1 MFISI
6 NLLKVYFYNW
16 IKNISFSDVLKFD
29 EEALNSLWGISDPF
43 PRSSDLLML
52 TPKVRS
58 SDSSGVQLP
67 CDFRS
72 L

>member
-16 IKNISFSDVLKFD
+16 IKNISFGNLLKFD

-43 PRSSDLLML
+43 PCSSDLLML
-52 TPKVRS
+52 TTKVKS

-67 CDFRS
+67 